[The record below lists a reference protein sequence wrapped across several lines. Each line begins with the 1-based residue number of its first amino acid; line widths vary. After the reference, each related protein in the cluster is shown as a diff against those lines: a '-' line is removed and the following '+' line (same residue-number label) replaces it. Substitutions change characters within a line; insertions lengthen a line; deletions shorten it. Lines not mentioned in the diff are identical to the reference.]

1 MCSNGLH
8 WHISTLANLDTCPKF
23 CSTPLSNP
31 VVPLV
36 KRHDDDEIN
45 HSSTNQTCSAFS
57 WCNVIVLSSM
67 QNIVWSCWHACSHYF
82 FIFQTGLNL
91 TDWAMRVPFDFIKNV
106 GEAKAFHMCPQ
117 GQSKGHWA
125 TEFCWCLNVNGFFN
139 AASDL
144 LLFGGDFG
152 FCLLLQG
159 VFFFFKV
166 KTEDYQDYVT
176 EWKKKRLRR
185 FWLSSVT
192 RRRPHPI
199 AFPVPVP
206 SADTRK
212 SCLHLGAALRLYFL
226 SFIVSASSLFL
237 CLKIKNVLLGVSTD
251 LKKKKKTPLE
261 FNQC

>member
-1 MCSNGLH
+1 MC
-8 WHISTLANLDTCPKF
+8 
-23 CSTPLSNP
+23 
-31 VVPLV
+31 
-36 KRHDDDEIN
+36 
-45 HSSTNQTCSAFS
+45 
-57 WCNVIVLSSM
+57 
-67 QNIVWSCWHACSHYF
+67 
-82 FIFQTGLNL
+82 
-91 TDWAMRVPFDFIKNV
+91 VPFDFIKNV
-106 GEAKAFHMCPQ
+106 GEAKPFHMCPH

-125 TEFCWCLNVNGFFN
+125 TDFCWRLNVNGFFN

-144 LLFGGDFG
+144 LLFCGDFG
-152 FCLLLQG
+152 FCLLLLG
-159 VFFFFKV
+159 VFFFKV

-212 SCLHLGAALRLYFL
+212 SCLHLSVALRLYFL

-237 CLKIKNVLLGVSTD
+237 CLKIKNDLLGVQRLNRF
-251 LKKKKKTPLE
+251 LKKLWVDQRPKLS
-261 FNQC
+261 

>member
-1 MCSNGLH
+1 MFGFLMVQCDRSFQRAKYCLELLTRLF
-8 WHISTLANLDTCPKF
+8 TL
-23 CSTPLSNP
+23 
-31 VVPLV
+31 
-36 KRHDDDEIN
+36 
-45 HSSTNQTCSAFS
+45 
-57 WCNVIVLSSM
+57 
-67 QNIVWSCWHACSHYF
+67 
-82 FIFQTGLNL
+82 FIYFQTGLNL
-91 TDWAMRVPFDFIKNV
+91 SDWAMRVPFDFIKNV
-106 GEAKAFHMCPQ
+106 GEAKPFHMCPQ

-152 FCLLLQG
+152 FCLLLLG
-159 VFFFFKV
+159 VFFFKV

-176 EWKKKRLRR
+176 EWKKKKRLRR

-212 SCLHLGAALRLYFL
+212 SCLHLAAALRLYFL
-226 SFIVSASSLFL
+226 SFIVYASSLFL
-237 CLKIKNVLLGVSTD
+237 CLKIKNVLLGVQRLNR
-251 LKKKKKTPLE
+251 LKKKKKHL
-261 FNQC
+261 